1 MKLLRIGEKGREKP
15 AALDNN
21 GKIRDISSHIKDL
34 NPSTLNFET
43 ISKIQN
49 IDLSSLPE
57 ISSSERI
64 GACITD
70 PGKFVAIGLNYS
82 DHAAETGAAVPTE
95 PIMFMKATSSICGP
109 NDDVEI
115 VSGSKKLDW
124 EVELGIVIGKNA
136 KHISESQ
143 SQEHI
148 LGYCLVND
156 VSEREWQI
164 EKMGQWVKGKSHD
177 TYGPIGPYLVT
188 KDEIKDVNNLNMT
201 LDVNGERMQ
210 TGNTNTMIFNVDII
224 VSYVSK
230 FMSLQAGDIITTG
243 TPPGVG
249 MGKKPQIFL
258 KAGDQMKLSID
269 NLGDEVNSLEGSFD
283 LSTGNDSD
291 LNNNQTVDVGDKD
304 NSAEILEEDPFP
316 VKRPFQKKSPAA
328 PEPEGHMLKKF
339 SPAAPEGHAFKKFL
353 PAAPGGHVQKIF
365 RLRRLPGISQ
375 IRFFPPF
382 RIFPPFPLASE
393 NFPPFP
399 LPPFPNA

>member
-136 KHISESQ
+136 KHISENQ

-249 MGKKPQIFL
+249 MGKKPQVFL
-258 KAGDQMKLSID
+258 KAGDQMKLSIE
-269 NLGDEVNSLEGSFD
+269 NLGEQSSKV
-283 LSTGNDSD
+283 
-291 LNNNQTVDVGDKD
+291 V
-304 NSAEILEEDPFP
+304 P
-316 VKRPFQKKSPAA
+316 V
-328 PEPEGHMLKKF
+328 
-339 SPAAPEGHAFKKFL
+339 
-353 PAAPGGHVQKIF
+353 
-365 RLRRLPGISQ
+365 
-375 IRFFPPF
+375 
-382 RIFPPFPLASE
+382 
-393 NFPPFP
+393 
-399 LPPFPNA
+399 